1 MKLNWNLFLLLQ
13 TGSFDPHMLVLLAYA
28 LALADYFPEEVV
40 REIFNVEFL
49 AKLDAQLE
57 SMSVYSFQGSLLFVM
72 NTIIQGIISSEM

>member
-1 MKLNWNLFLLLQ
+1 
-13 TGSFDPHMLVLLAYA
+13 MLVLLAYA

-57 SMSVYSFQGSLLFVM
+57 SMSVYSFQGSLLFVTY
-72 NTIIQGIISSEM
+72 TIIQGIISSEM

>member
-1 MKLNWNLFLLLQ
+1 
-13 TGSFDPHMLVLLAYA
+13 MLVLLAYA

-57 SMSVYSFQGSLLFVM
+57 SMSVYSFE
-72 NTIIQGIISSEM
+72 T